1 MIREQFKTA
10 VLIFLVLT
18 VITGI
23 IYPVSVTVIAQLL
36 FKKQANGSIIY
47 QDGKAAGSSLIG
59 QQFDD
64 PAYLWGRP
72 SATSPEAYNSAASS
86 GSNMGPSN
94 PALLDAIKA
103 RMERLRAADPGNI
116 KPIPVDLV
124 TSSASGLDPHISLA
138 GAYYQVSR
146 IAKKRNVPE
155 GAVEEVINHNT
166 EGRFLGLIGEPVVN
180 VLKVNL
186 DLDSLNG
193 ELAEP

>member
-23 IYPVSVTVIAQLL
+23 IYPVSVTAIAQLL
-36 FKKQANGSIIY
+36 FKKQANGSIIFHE
-47 QDGKAAGSSLIG
+47 GKAVGSSLIG

-72 SATSPEAYNSAASS
+72 SATSPAAYNSASSS
-86 GSNMGPSN
+86 GSNLGPSN
-94 PALLDAIKA
+94 AVLLDTIKA
-103 RMERLRAADPGNI
+103 RVEKLRAADPGNM

-146 IAKKRNVPE
+146 IAKKRNIPE
-155 GAVEEVINHNT
+155 KTVEKIINHNT
-166 EGRFLGLIGEPVVN
+166 EGRFLGLIGEPTVN

-186 DLDSLNG
+186 DLDSLG
-193 ELAEP
+193 SW